1 VSPVGVIG
9 FKIFDE
15 VAINSYWLTFG
26 LLQLIM
32 NKKDVFPKR
41 AAFEKDEAGS
51 EVEQAGGDG
60 FTDATFSSLSMI
72 LVSEVFIS
80 ANVSV

>member
-1 VSPVGVIG
+1 MY
-9 FKIFDE
+9 
-15 VAINSYWLTFG
+15 INSYWLTFG

-32 NKKDVFPKR
+32 NKNDVFPKR
-41 AAFEKDEAGS
+41 AVFEKDEAGS
-51 EVEQAGGDG
+51 EVAKASGGDG

-80 ANVSV
+80 ANVTV